1 MLKPLIAPKTSL
13 LKPLKKTF
21 ETFLEQNILLLG
33 EQSKLR
39 DACEYALLNGGKRIR
54 PLIVMMVARALGNN
68 LDVSGNITVDGSG
81 SIGTDFTI
89 GNDLDVLEACLSV
102 EYFHTASIIADDLPC
117 MDNDDYRRS
126 KPALH
131 KMHGETVAL
140 LASYALISAG
150 YEKIFHSVQ
159 SLSKQK
165 APFSERANEACAISL
180 DAATRCAG
188 ISGAVGGQF
197 KDIFPKD
204 RSLEEILDVIY
215 KKTVTLFEIAFVYG
229 WVFGGG
235 ELQKVD
241 EIRKAAFHFG
251 MAFQIWDDI
260 GDMDQDGIHSINIAQ
275 ACGKEEAK
283 RRLEEEVETFTLKM
297 KKLGMWTPEF
307 QQTVDLLRC

>member
-1 MLKPLIAPKTSL
+1 MLKQLTAPKATL

-21 ETFLEQNILLLG
+21 ETFLEQNILRLG
-33 EQSKLR
+33 DQSKLR

-54 PLIVMMVARALGNN
+54 PLVVMMVARAL
-68 LDVSGNITVDGSG
+68 
-81 SIGTDFTI
+81 

-165 APFSERANEACAISL
+165 PPFSKRANEACVISL

-197 KDIFPKD
+197 KDIFSKD
-204 RSLEEILDVIY
+204 HSIEEILDVIY

-229 WVFGGG
+229 WIFGGG
-235 ELQKVD
+235 ELQRVD
-241 EIRKAAFHFG
+241 EIREVAFHFG
-251 MAFQIWDDI
+251 MVFQIWDDI
-260 GDMDQDGIHSINIAQ
+260 GDVSQDGEDSINIARI
-275 ACGKEEAK
+275 CGKKEAK
-283 RRLEEEVETFTLKM
+283 RRLEEEVKTFIIKM
-297 KKLGMWTPEF
+297 KKLGMWTLEF
-307 QQTVDLLRC
+307 QQTVDSFRY

>member
-1 MLKPLIAPKTSL
+1 MLKQLIAPKTAL
-13 LKPLKKTF
+13 LKPLIKTF

-68 LDVSGNITVDGSG
+68 
-81 SIGTDFTI
+81 
-89 GNDLDVLEACLSV
+89 LDVLEACLSV

-204 RSLEEILDVIY
+204 HSLEEILDVIY

-260 GDMDQDGIHSINIAQ
+260 GDMDQDGVDSINIAQ

-283 RRLEEEVETFTLKM
+283 RRLEKEVETFTFKM

-307 QQTVDLLRC
+307 QQVVNLLRC

>member
-1 MLKPLIAPKTSL
+1 MLNPLTAPKTTL

-21 ETFLEQNILLLG
+21 ETFLEQNILRLG
-33 EQSKLR
+33 DQSKLR

-54 PLIVMMVARALGNN
+54 PLIVMMVARAL
-68 LDVSGNITVDGSG
+68 
-81 SIGTDFTI
+81 

-165 APFSERANEACAISL
+165 APFAERANEACAISL

-197 KDIFPKD
+197 KDLFPKD
-204 RSLEEILDVIY
+204 QSLEEILDVIY

-235 ELQKVD
+235 ELQRVD
-241 EIRKAAFHFG
+241 ELREAALHFG

-260 GDMDQDGIHSINIAQ
+260 GDMDQDGVDSINIAQ

-297 KKLGMWTPEF
+297 RKLGMWTPEF
-307 QQTVDLLRC
+307 KQAVDLLRG

>member
-1 MLKPLIAPKTSL
+1 MLNQLIAPKTTL

-21 ETFLEQNILLLG
+21 ETFLKQNILRLG
-33 EQSKLR
+33 DQSKLR

-54 PLIVMMVARALGNN
+54 PLIVMMVARAL
-68 LDVSGNITVDGSG
+68 
-81 SIGTDFTI
+81 

-165 APFSERANEACAISL
+165 TPFSKRANEACAISL

-235 ELQKVD
+235 DLQRVD
-241 EIRKAAFHFG
+241 EIREAAFHFG

-260 GDMDQDGIHSINIAQ
+260 GDMDQDGVDSINIAQ
-275 ACGKEEAK
+275 VCGKEEAK
-283 RRLEEEVETFTLKM
+283 RRLEEEAEIFTRKM
-297 KKLGMWTPEF
+297 KKLGIWTPEF
-307 QQTVDLLRC
+307 QQAVDLLRG

>member
-1 MLKPLIAPKTSL
+1 MLNQLIAPKTTL

-21 ETFLEQNILLLG
+21 ETFLEQNILRLG
-33 EQSKLR
+33 DQSKLR

-68 LDVSGNITVDGSG
+68 
-81 SIGTDFTI
+81 
-89 GNDLDVLEACLSV
+89 LDVLEACLSV

-165 APFSERANEACAISL
+165 PPFSKRANEACVISL

-235 ELQKVD
+235 DLERVD
-241 EIRKAAFHFG
+241 EVRETAFHFG
-251 MAFQIWDDI
+251 MAFQIRDDI
-260 GDMDQDGIHSINIAQ
+260 GDMDQDGIDSINIAQ
-275 ACGKEEAK
+275 VCGKEGAK
-283 RRLEEEVETFTLKM
+283 RRLEGELETFIRKM
-297 KKLGMWTPEF
+297 KKLGIWTPEF
-307 QQTVDLLRC
+307 QQAVDLLRG

>member
-1 MLKPLIAPKTSL
+1 MLKQLTAPKTTL

-21 ETFLEQNILLLG
+21 ETFLEKNILHLG
-33 EQSKLR
+33 DQSRLR
-39 DACEYALLNGGKRIR
+39 DACEYALLNGGKRVR
-54 PLIVMMVARALGNN
+54 PLIVMMVARALGN
-68 LDVSGNITVDGSG
+68 
-81 SIGTDFTI
+81 
-89 GNDLDVLEACLSV
+89 DLEVLEACLSV

-117 MDNDDYRRS
+117 MDNDDFRRS

-131 KMHGETVAL
+131 KMHGETAAL

-165 APFSERANEACAISL
+165 APFSERANEACVISL

-204 RSLEEILDVIY
+204 HSIEEILDVMY

-235 ELQKVD
+235 ELQRVD
-241 EIRKAAFHFG
+241 EIRDVAFHFG

-260 GDMDQDGIHSINIAQ
+260 GDVDQDGVDSINIAQ
-275 ACGKEEAK
+275 AFGIKEAK
-283 RRLEEEVETFTLKM
+283 RRLEEEVETFSLKM

>member
-1 MLKPLIAPKTSL
+1 MLKPLITPKTAL

-68 LDVSGNITVDGSG
+68 
-81 SIGTDFTI
+81 
-89 GNDLDVLEACLSV
+89 LDVLEACLSV

-204 RSLEEILDVIY
+204 HSLKEILDVIY

-241 EIRKAAFHFG
+241 DIRKAAFHFG

-283 RRLEEEVETFTLKM
+283 RRLEKEVETFTLKM

>member
-1 MLKPLIAPKTSL
+1 MLKLLIAPKTTL

-68 LDVSGNITVDGSG
+68 LDV
-81 SIGTDFTI
+81 
-89 GNDLDVLEACLSV
+89 LEACLSV

-131 KMHGETVAL
+131 KMHGETIAL

-204 RSLEEILDVIY
+204 HSLKEILDVIY

-260 GDMDQDGIHSINIAQ
+260 GDVDQDGVDSINIAQ